1 MEKHGKYNFN
11 SKEARCIKDND
22 DLFTKDTLSRVSN
35 IWEKDPWEWLRKIKI
50 LKEKK
55 Y

>member
-1 MEKHGKYNFN
+1 MHGKYNFD
-11 SKEARCIKDND
+11 SKESRCIKDND
-22 DLFTKDTLSRVSN
+22 KLFNEDSLSRVQN
-35 IWEKDPWEWLRKIKI
+35 IWERDPWEWLRKIKI